1 MTYKPHMTLKYTLKG
16 GLEVVR
22 VLFEEQKEKKQ

>member
-1 MTYKPHMTLKYTLKG
+1 MTYQQYMTLKYTLKG

-22 VLFEEQKEKKQ
+22 VLFEEVEEKEE

>member
-16 GLEVVR
+16 GLEVIR
-22 VLFEEQKEKKQ
+22 VLFEEVEQKE